1 MAIRQWTIVTRTKT
15 EEMWRKSSFGYFL
28 VIIAVG
34 FAVLWYFRVP
44 PPGYSV
50 TAMGVAA
57 GVMALRAEMSGR
69 EKWLW
74 TLILFAFALVE
85 IRAISHDRTVHDK
98 EQAETRAHEA
108 QSFSLIG
115 TGIQQSIEESQRHF
129 DATMQRIERTVGN
142 TESRAILTFQSLD
155 PVPPARSLSVKVGD
169 KLTFNI
175 AFTNTGNEDAADL
188 VRGGKIY
195 IAKPDDIKVQKQL
208 AAAFD
213 TWWDTSIATFKPT
226 GPAPSVPPQ
235 YPAVFTISSQPLTA
249 SDLKQLTD
257 RTATIYA
264 LLRFVY
270 SDHNG
275 RWVGDVCFGLQEA
288 MHDFI
293 LSHSC
298 MVHDRPRYR
307 AGRSKRGF

>member
-1 MAIRQWTIVTRTKT
+1 MCLMAIRQWTIVTRTKT

-115 TGIQQSIEESQRHF
+115 TGIQQSIEESQRHS
-129 DATMQRIERTVGN
+129 TLQCRGLREL
-142 TESRAILTFQSLD
+142 SAIQNPGQF
-155 PVPPARSLSVKVGD
+155 
-169 KLTFNI
+169 
-175 AFTNTGNEDAADL
+175 
-188 VRGGKIY
+188 
-195 IAKPDDIKVQKQL
+195 
-208 AAAFD
+208 
-213 TWWDTSIATFKPT
+213 
-226 GPAPSVPPQ
+226 
-235 YPAVFTISSQPLTA
+235 
-249 SDLKQLTD
+249 
-257 RTATIYA
+257 
-264 LLRFVY
+264 
-270 SDHNG
+270 
-275 RWVGDVCFGLQEA
+275 
-288 MHDFI
+288 
-293 LSHSC
+293 SHSK
-298 MVHDRPRYR
+298 VLIRFPPHE
-307 AGRSKRGF
+307 A